1 MPVSAPEVLLDDLT
15 FPEGPRWHEGRLVF
29 SDFYRHEVVSVGL
42 DGKRETVVSL
52 DDRPSGLGWQP
63 DGRMLIVAMTTQ
75 QVLRV
80 EGGRAVPFADL
91 SPVASG
97 LCNDMV
103 VDAEGG
109 AYVGC
114 FGFDQEAG
122 ESPKLGNMMRVSSE
136 GEVSVASPDMSFG
149 NGMTISPDGRTLLA
163 AETYERRITAFDRA
177 EDGTLSGRRV
187 FADLGAHFPDGITR
201 DAEGDLWVASPVQH
215 AVLHVRDGGE
225 ILEEIALPEEQP
237 LACMLGGDDGRT
249 LFICTTRVMGPDAK
263 DAASGRIYVAQAPA
277 PHAGLP

>member
-1 MPVSAPEVLLDDLT
+1 VPAPEVLLDDLT
-15 FPEGPRWHEGRLVF
+15 FPEGPRWRDGRLYF
-29 SDFYRHEVVSVGL
+29 SDFFRHEVVSVTL
-42 DGKRETVVSL
+42 DGVRETVVTL

-63 DGRMLIVAMTTQ
+63 DGRMLIVAMSQ
-75 QVLRV
+75 QQLLRV
-80 EGGRAVPFADL
+80 EEGRAVPFADL
-91 SPVASG
+91 APFASG

-109 AYVGC
+109 AYVGE

-122 ESPKLGNMMRVSSE
+122 EAPKLGNLMRVSPE

-149 NGMTISPDGRTLLA
+149 NGMTISPDGRTLLC

-187 FADLGAHFPDGITR
+187 FADLGGHFPDGISR
-201 DAEGDLWVASPVQH
+201 DAEGALWVASPVQH
-215 AVLHVRDGGE
+215 AVLRVRDGGE
-225 ILEEIALPEEQP
+225 ILAEIPLPEEQP
-237 LACMLGGDDGRT
+237 LACMLGGDDGRQ
-249 LFICTTRVMGPDAK
+249 LFICTTRVMGPAAK
-263 DAASGRIYVAQAPA
+263 DAASGRIYLTRAPA